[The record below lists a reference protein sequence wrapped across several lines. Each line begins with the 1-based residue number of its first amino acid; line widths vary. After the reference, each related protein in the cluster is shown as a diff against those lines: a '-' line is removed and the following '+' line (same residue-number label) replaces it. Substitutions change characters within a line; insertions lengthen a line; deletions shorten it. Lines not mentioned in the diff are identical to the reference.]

1 MGGSYNN
8 LAAAAFQSASSAL
21 DDESG
26 AASATGPASPIVGGS
41 SRKSD
46 RSQYAGF
53 SHLGASSRS
62 DGKLLSPD
70 DKVKCVVEFSTNDSA
85 LHVLLNFLAEE
96 VHSLL
101 MFLRIIFYANPI
113 DVIFAWLISAGSTCF
128 YFYYVPPEAG
138 AHPLIF
144 NLNWTLIAIALVF
157 PLTMTLTETF
167 RRREAA
173 LKELTNLKVS
183 LLSLVMAHCDWDWY
197 TIPQGKEPVRSG
209 RSDPASKEGGR
220 LSPSHS
226 SELLAVAFRFI
237 DFTYTVLSAPRVSQ
251 AQHFY
256 TAHGVEQRCR
266 VLRVQNKLDDCIV
279 SLVHEI
285 SKFGEGLK
293 AAGLPAGEKS
303 RLTAFENS
311 LYAAYMQLRTIK
323 DYRSPMG
330 LRAYARVFILL
341 TPVLFGP
348 YYALVAQST
357 SLAWAICLAGF
368 TSSAMQGL
376 FSIRSM
382 LEDPFSPSTI
392 APPQSNPFS
401 LLLQLAGDT
410 INLEVR
416 TYMCIH
422 I

>member
-1 MGGSYNN
+1 
-8 LAAAAFQSASSAL
+8 
-21 DDESG
+21 
-26 AASATGPASPIVGGS
+26 
-41 SRKSD
+41 
-46 RSQYAGF
+46 
-53 SHLGASSRS
+53 
-62 DGKLLSPD
+62 
-70 DKVKCVVEFSTNDSA
+70 
-85 LHVLLNFLAEE
+85 
-96 VHSLL
+96 

-113 DVIFAWLISAGSTCF
+113 DVVFAWLISAGSTCF
-128 YFYYVPPEAG
+128 YYFYVPPEAG

-167 RRREAA
+167 RRRESA
-173 LKELTNLKVS
+173 LQQLTSLKVS

-197 TIPQGKEPVRSG
+197 TIPKEAKEPVLSG

-220 LSPSHS
+220 LSPTHC
-226 SELLAVAFRFI
+226 SELLAVVFRFI

-251 AQHFY
+251 AHHFY
-256 TAHGVEQRCR
+256 TAHGAEQRRR
-266 VLRVQNKLDDCIV
+266 VLQVQNKLDDCIV

-285 SKFGEGLK
+285 SKFGESFK

-303 RLTAFENS
+303 RMTAFENS
-311 LYAAYMQLRTIK
+311 LYASYMQLRTIK

-357 SLAWAICLAGF
+357 SLAWAICLAGV

-376 FSIRSM
+376 FSLRSM
-382 LEDPFSPSTI
+382 LEDPFTPST
-392 APPQSNPFS
+392 ADSPAAHSNPFS
-401 LLLQLAGDT
+401 TLLQLAGDT
-410 INLEVR
+410 INLELELDSLKQDLRIVFENR
-416 TYMCIH
+416 GTEDIH
-422 I
+422 RLFTEATADGKPSAAP